1 MSFLVE
7 QVIRYMPASQLTWF
21 RGPNARRHLPTIFQ
35 QRRDRSRCHAV
46 PMLGPIEV
54 LTAVAASAPSAGDQ
68 RRPLTFL
75 SHMTVDRTPTL
86 RPPWLLQLDVR
97 NPYRSRLLSLCR
109 DRLLFYRIRE

>member
-1 MSFLVE
+1 
-7 QVIRYMPASQLTWF
+7 
-21 RGPNARRHLPTIFQ
+21 
-35 QRRDRSRCHAV
+35 
-46 PMLGPIEV
+46 MLGLIEV